1 MFVREVDLCQLVQTE
16 KEKKNRIHYA
26 IKDRC
31 YRRHI
36 YMFYMSLLLPGLFFV
51 VVHDLDLDL
60 HEKINRNKRTRM
72 VIIFFSHLLFFFSGK
87 LNMYIFVLALTNP
100 RTN

>member
-72 VIIFFSHLLFFFSGK
+72 VIIFFSHLLFFFPGK

>member
-36 YMFYMSLLLPGLFFV
+36 YMFYMSLLLPGLFFFV

-72 VIIFFSHLLFFFSGK
+72 VIIFFSHLLFFFFRQAK
-87 LNMYIFVLALTNP
+87 YVYIRPCFD
-100 RTN
+100 